1 MKRCSVHFSPRRTRQ
16 PPCHMCGNGAPP
28 CGAAERNSIAMPRRG
43 ATRSASA
50 GASRAPHIWLAAR
63 TASSSKFRVVLAT
76 FVRES
81 VRGVVACT
89 PPAQLQKALY
99 HTVRASIQ
107 YGCSFYHIWLQAP
120 EGLRKRSSRRKA
132 ATKEL
137 HSRRTSDEDEP
148 PPPPPPPLSLALAS
162 MIAACL
168 AHGNS
173 VAPPCMVCA
182 WYAYGRRIDSTRI
195 AHAHGA
201 FKGHTE
207 SGATY

>member
-1 MKRCSVHFSPRRTRQ
+1 MNLILYSNTAVFRLSYSTVCWEKTPPPGCPRGSSLKRCSVHFSPRRTRQ

-99 HTVRASIQ
+99 HTVTASIPYGCIMVAASITYGCRRLRAS
-107 YGCSFYHIWLQAP
+107 GSARRGGMRPPRSCTAAAP
-120 EGLRKRSSRRKA
+120 LTRTSRR
-132 ATKEL
+132 
-137 HSRRTSDEDEP
+137 RR
-148 PPPPPPPLSLALAS
+148 
-162 MIAACL
+162 
-168 AHGNS
+168 
-173 VAPPCMVCA
+173 
-182 WYAYGRRIDSTRI
+182 RRRR
-195 AHAHGA
+195 
-201 FKGHTE
+201 FL
-207 SGATY
+207 